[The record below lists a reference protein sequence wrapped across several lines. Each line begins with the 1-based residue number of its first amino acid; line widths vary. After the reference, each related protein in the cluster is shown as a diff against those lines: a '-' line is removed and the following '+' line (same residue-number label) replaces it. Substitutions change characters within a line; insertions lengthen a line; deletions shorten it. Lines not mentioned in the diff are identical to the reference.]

1 MSVSDPIA
9 DMLCRLRNGAAAERE
24 VVEMP
29 HSILKGELARLMKKE
44 GFVRDYVTEGSGA
57 KKTLRVFLRYGADG
71 QSVIQGIRRISK
83 PGLRRYVMVAEI
95 PQVLGG
101 MGTVLLSTSRGIMTG
116 REAKKTKVGGEV
128 LCYIW

>member
-9 DMLCRLRNGAAAERE
+9 DMLCRLRNGAAAEQE

-44 GFVRDYVTEGSGA
+44 GFVKDYVTEGSGG
-57 KKTLRVFLRYGADG
+57 KKTLRVYLRYGANG

-83 PGLRRYVMVAEI
+83 PGLRRYVMVTEI

-101 MGTVLLSTSRGIMTG
+101 MGTAILSTSRGIMTG
-116 REAKKTKVGGEV
+116 REAKKNKVGGEV